1 MGKEEEE
8 PTTEELLVLL
18 KSDDIDVKWKAV
30 EALGELGDVRAVRL
44 IFEEIIESELNYFDD
59 IMDVLSI
66 EYFSIFISTGGIIH
80 V

>member
-30 EALGELGDVRAVRL
+30 EALGVLGDVRAVRL